1 MITLDEL
8 LARYD
13 SATAIRLERWIYR
26 GLVRPEQAAE
36 SPRFAD
42 IDVAR
47 VELLVELGEVLACD
61 DETLESV
68 MDLLD
73 QVHGLRRRLTV
84 VAQAIGRQP
93 EAVQEAIAAELQ
105 RLDEE
110 TREGD

>member
-1 MITLDEL
+1 MITLDQL

-13 SATAIRLERWIYR
+13 SATAVRLERWIFR
-26 GLVRPEQAAE
+26 GMVRPENGE
-36 SPRFAD
+36 PPRFAD

-47 VELLVELGEVLACD
+47 IELLVELGDVLACD
-61 DETLESV
+61 DEALESV

-73 QVHGLRRRLTV
+73 QVHGLRRRLTIM
-84 VAQAIGRQP
+84 AQAIGRQP
-93 EAVQEAIAAELQ
+93 GTVQEAIAAELQ

>member
-1 MITLDEL
+1 MITLDQL

-13 SATAIRLERWIYR
+13 SATAVRLERWIFR
-26 GLVRPEQAAE
+26 GIVRPEHAGE
-36 SPRFAD
+36 PPRFAD

-73 QVHGLRRRLTV
+73 QVHGLRRRMTV
-84 VAQAIGRQP
+84 LAHAIRNQP
-93 EAVQEAIAAELQ
+93 RSVQDAIAAEVRALGEG
-105 RLDEE
+105 EE
-110 TREGD
+110 ADD

>member
-13 SATAIRLERWIYR
+13 SATAVRLEQWIFR
-26 GLVRPEQAAE
+26 GLIRPEQGGEPA
-36 SPRFAD
+36 RFAD

-47 VELLVELGEVLACD
+47 VELLVELGDVLACD

-84 VAQAIGRQP
+84 VAQVIGRQP
-93 EAVQEAIAAELQ
+93 EAVQEAIVAELR

>member
-13 SATAIRLERWIYR
+13 SATAVRLERWIFR
-26 GLVRPEQAAE
+26 GLVRPENGE
-36 SPRFAD
+36 PPRFAD

-47 VELLVELGEVLACD
+47 VELLVELGDVLACD

-84 VAQAIGRQP
+84 LAQVIRNQP
-93 EAVQEAIAAELQ
+93 QSVQEAIAAEVRALGE
-105 RLDEE
+105 DEE
-110 TREGD
+110 ADD

>member
-13 SATAIRLERWIYR
+13 SATAVRLERWIFR
-26 GLVRPEQAAE
+26 GIVRPDQVDP
-36 SPRFAD
+36 PRFAD

-47 VELLVELGEVLACD
+47 VELLVELGDVLACD

-73 QVHGLRRRLTV
+73 QVHGLRRRLTI

-93 EAVQEAIAAELQ
+93 EAVQEAIAAELH